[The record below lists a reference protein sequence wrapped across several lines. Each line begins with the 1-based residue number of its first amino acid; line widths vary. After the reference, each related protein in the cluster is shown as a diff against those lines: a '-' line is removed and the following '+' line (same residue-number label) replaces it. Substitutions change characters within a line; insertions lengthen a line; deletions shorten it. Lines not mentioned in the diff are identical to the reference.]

1 MPKAFTE
8 REKEV
13 IHGLLLEHGYRLFST
28 FGLRKT
34 RVAELASAAGISKG
48 AFYLFYDSKEALF
61 MDVVEM
67 AEQHFRQQVLA
78 KIDRPGPSPRARLL
92 AVLTKAFTTFTE
104 MPILQFLTSSDYDL
118 LYRRVSAET
127 LEEHLASDR
136 VFIDELVARC
146 RQADI
151 PIQASTDE
159 ISRLF
164 YMLTLT
170 VLHQDALGPDRLEG
184 AIDTLLEL
192 VAAYCLGE
200 VEMEGV
206 GFGDDAQANRPASAG
221 PRREKENEHE
231 RGH

>member
-13 IHGLLLEHGYRLFST
+13 IQGLLLEQGYRLFST

-34 RVAELASAAGISKG
+34 SVAELASAAGISKG
-48 AFYLFYDSKEALF
+48 AFYIFYDSKEALF
-61 MDVVEM
+61 MDVVEV
-67 AEQHFRQQVLA
+67 AEEHFRHQVLA
-78 KIDRPGPSPRARLL
+78 EIDKPGPSPRARLL
-92 AVLTKAFTTFTE
+92 AVLKEAFTTFTTI
-104 MPILQFLTSSDYDL
+104 PILQFLTSSDYDL

-136 VFIDELVARC
+136 VFIEELVTRC
-146 RQADI
+146 RQAGI

-164 YMLTLT
+164 YTLTLA
-170 VLHQDALGPDRLEG
+170 VLYQDALGPDRLEG
-184 AIDTLLEL
+184 AIDILLEL

-200 VEMEGV
+200 VEIEGLA
-206 GFGDDAQANRPASAG
+206 FGRDA
-221 PRREKENEHE
+221 
-231 RGH
+231 